1 MDRFELTKYI
11 SETYNADIEFMW
23 ESSPNSGAFRHREN
37 RKWFALIM
45 DVRRDR
51 LGLSGEDVV
60 FIVNLKCDPLM
71 QGSLCMEEGILPAYH
86 MNKKQW
92 ISVLLDGTVPDEMIK
107 QLVEMSFQLTDIK
120 PKKRKQ

>member
-11 SETYNADIEFMW
+11 SETYNADIEFLW
-23 ESSPNSGAFRHREN
+23 ESLPNSGAFRHREN

-51 LGLSGEDVV
+51 LGLSGEDIV
-60 FIVNLKCDPLM
+60 FIVNLKCDSLM